1 MLSRNGVDE
10 IIAVLFLLFIDGFGL
25 YRNIYRAL
33 MGMFVLTAANNTGLY
48 SKPHSNAFLHRLKQR
63 HHCLLRRQCRPKS
76 RTTSKPLLLSSRPN
90 LHIGF
95 HYAQAVEDH
104 GTGANIAV
112 WVGET
117 KHKGSKGYIAHTNHL
132 NAERDLLKREAEE
145 QTLRV
150 MINGGFRETEAD
162 RQVSD
167 MVKER

>member
-1 MLSRNGVDE
+1 
-10 IIAVLFLLFIDGFGL
+10 
-25 YRNIYRAL
+25 
-33 MGMFVLTAANNTGLY
+33 MG
-48 SKPHSNAFLHRLKQR
+48 
-63 HHCLLRRQCRPKS
+63 
-76 RTTSKPLLLSSRPN
+76 RPN
-90 LHIGF
+90 LHIGL
-95 HYAQAVEDH
+95 HYSQAVEDH

-117 KHKGSKGYIAHTNHL
+117 KHKGSKGYITHTSHL
-132 NAERDLLKREAEE
+132 NAECDLLKRVAKE